1 MTINSN
7 NPAETDLSAQTDLA
21 DSTSLANTY
30 FLLARLWNHEVD
42 LSTLQQLMSGPVAD
56 AYQQTSGWL
65 PIDTEVDEALV
76 DSLAIEYCQ
85 CFLGPKGHLPP
96 HQSVVAVS
104 RFQGDCCDSIKEYA
118 KLIDPPDLFGEHQ
131 QRMVDH
137 AAVLLTMM
145 GKLHLDLQAS
155 INAGDEEAHLAIDGT
170 RVEFFQQHVW
180 WLTEYCS
187 KAGSRTASAFYG
199 GVFSVTQALLTSELS

>member
-1 MTINSN
+1 MTVESN
-7 NPAETDLSAQTDLA
+7 NPTETGLA
-21 DSTSLANTY
+21 DSSLLANVY

-42 LSTLQQLMSGPVAD
+42 ADTLRELTSAPIAD
-56 AYQQTSGWL
+56 AYQQAGGWL
-65 PIDTEVDEALV
+65 PTEAEIDEALI

-118 KLIDPPDLFGEHQ
+118 KLIDPPVLFADHQ

-137 AAVLLTMM
+137 AAVLLTMA
-145 GKLHLDLQAS
+145 GKLHVDLQAS
-155 INAGDEEAHLAIDGT
+155 IAAGDEDAYRAIERT
-170 RVEFFQQHVW
+170 RVEFFQRHVL
-180 WLTEYCS
+180 WLAEYC
-187 KAGSRTASAFYG
+187 KAAKSRTLSQFFG
-199 GVFSVTQALLTSELS
+199 GLFSVTRGILVSESS

>member
-1 MTINSN
+1 MTIDSN
-7 NPAETDLSAQTDLA
+7 NPAEFSLSAEA
-21 DSTSLANTY
+21 GSPDSALLANVY

-42 LSTLQQLMSGPVAD
+42 ISTLRQLMSDQVAD
-56 AYQQTSGWL
+56 AYRQSGGWL
-65 PIDTEVDEALV
+65 PMDSEVDETLIE
-76 DSLAIEYCQ
+76 SLAIEYCQ

-118 KLIDPPDLFGEHQ
+118 KLIDAPDLFGEHQ

-145 GKLHLDLQAS
+145 GKLHVDLQSS
-155 INAGDEEAHLAIDGT
+155 IDVGDEEAYRAIEGT
-170 RVEFFQQHVW
+170 RVEFFQRHVF
-180 WLTEYCS
+180 WLIEYCS
-187 KAGSRTASAFYG
+187 KARSRTQSPFYG
-199 GVFSVTQALLTSELS
+199 GLFSVTGSILKSKPS

>member
-1 MTINSN
+1 MTIDSN
-7 NPAETDLSAQTDLA
+7 NPTEANLPAQTGLA
-21 DSTSLANTY
+21 DSALLANVY
-30 FLLARLWNHEVD
+30 YLLARLWNHEVD
-42 LSTLQQLMSGPVAD
+42 ASTLRELMSDQVAD
-56 AYQQTSGWL
+56 AYQKSGGWL
-65 PIDTEVDEALV
+65 PVDIEIDESLI

-118 KLIDPPDLFGEHQ
+118 KLIDAPILFDQHQ

-145 GKLHLDLQAS
+145 GKLHVDLQAA
-155 INAGDEEAHLAIDGT
+155 IDAGDEVAYQAIDST
-170 RVEFFQQHVW
+170 RVEFFQRHVL

-187 KAGSRTASAFYG
+187 AAANRTQSDFFNGLFTVTGSVLASEP
-199 GVFSVTQALLTSELS
+199 S

>member
-1 MTINSN
+1 MTIDSN
-7 NPAETDLSAQTDLA
+7 TPTETSLA
-21 DSTSLANTY
+21 DSAKLANVY

-42 LSTLQQLMSGPVAD
+42 ADALRELMSAPIAT
-56 AYQQTSGWL
+56 AYQQAGGWL
-65 PIDTEVDEALV
+65 PASAEVDQAV
-76 DSLAIEYCQ
+76 IDSLAIEYCQ

-118 KLIDPPDLFGEHQ
+118 KLIDTPDLFGEHQ

-137 AAVLLTMM
+137 AAVLLTML
-145 GKLHLDLQAS
+145 GKLHVDLQAS
-155 INAGDEEAHLAIDGT
+155 IDAGDEEAYQAIDRT
-170 RVEFFQQHVW
+170 RAEFFQRHIF

-187 KAGSRTASAFYG
+187 KAASRTQSDFFG
-199 GVFSVTQALLTSELS
+199 GLFAVTRAILMLEPS

>member
-1 MTINSN
+1 MTI
-7 NPAETDLSAQTDLA
+7 
-21 DSTSLANTY
+21 DSTKPIESDLPDSTLLANVY

-42 LSTLQQLMSGPVAD
+42 ACALRELMSAPTAD
-56 AYQQTSGWL
+56 AYQQAGGWL
-65 PIDTEVDEALV
+65 PEDLEIDQSLIE
-76 DSLAIEYCQ
+76 SLAIEYCQ

-118 KLIDPPDLFGEHQ
+118 KLIDPPDLFGDHQ

-145 GKLHLDLQAS
+145 GKLHVDLQAA
-155 INAGDEEAHLAIDGT
+155 INAGDQVAYRAIDGT
-170 RVEFFQQHVW
+170 RVEFFQRHVL
-180 WLTEYCS
+180 WLIEYCL
-187 KAGSRTASAFYG
+187 KAASRTQSEFFG
-199 GVFSVTQALLTSELS
+199 GLFAVTQSFLGSEPS

>member
-1 MTINSN
+1 MTTNPT
-7 NPAETDLSAQTDLA
+7 NPAETSLA
-21 DSTSLANTY
+21 DSALLANVY

-42 LSTLQQLMSGPVAD
+42 ADALRQLMSATTAD
-56 AYQQTSGWL
+56 AYLQAGGWL
-65 PIDTEVDEALV
+65 PTASEVDQAMIE
-76 DSLAIEYCQ
+76 SLAIEYCQ

-118 KLIDPPDLFGEHQ
+118 KLIDPPNLFDQHQ

-145 GKLHLDLQAS
+145 GKLHLDLQAA
-155 INAGDEEAHLAIDGT
+155 INADDKEAYRAIDNT
-170 RVEFFQQHVW
+170 RKEFFDRHVF
-180 WLTEYCS
+180 WLIEYCV
-187 KAGSRTASAFYG
+187 TASNRTQSLFFG
-199 GVFSVTQALLTSELS
+199 GLFNVTRLFLTSELS